1 VSSRDPDSAPQF
13 AVLSEFASATRG
25 FASPASP
32 IDVLAVRL
40 TIMTTVATCSNPA
53 EAMLLKSLLEANDIT
68 AYVPD
73 ELTAQSAPHFS
84 GSGIRIQ
91 VDDQRADEAKR
102 LLADAENRASGDEDE
117 DDDDGVE
124 EAGAERPL

>member
-1 VSSRDPDSAPQF
+1 
-13 AVLSEFASATRG
+13 
-25 FASPASP
+25 
-32 IDVLAVRL
+32 
-40 TIMTTVATCSNPA
+40 MTTIATCSNPA

-91 VDDQRADEAKR
+91 VDDQNAEAAKR
-102 LLADAENRASGDEDE
+102 LLAEAESGSAATEDE
-117 DDDDGVE
+117 DDESAE
-124 EAGAERPL
+124 ETESR